1 MFQRIAPNPKNTR
14 LTAVHILFF
23 YENLDQS
30 KFNVGM
36 RATVM
41 HETGMSNVNI
51 TNSTIENFI

>member
-1 MFQRIAPNPKNTR
+1 MVPNPKNTK

-41 HETGMSNVNI
+41 HETGISNVKI
-51 TNSTIENFI
+51 TNSTNENFI